1 VIEPFEAHVPESDL
15 DDLRRRLRDTRWPAA
30 APRPG
35 WDTGVPLEW
44 LQDVCAHW
52 ASAYDW
58 RSSGEA
64 RLNDFAQFRT
74 TIDGV
79 AIHFLHVRSARDDAL
94 PIVMTHGWPGSV
106 FEFLDVVGPL
116 SKSFHLVVPSLPG
129 YGFSDQPAEPGWGA
143 ARTARAWTQL
153 MAELGYDRY
162 GAQGG
167 DWGSMVTTVIGT
179 IDADHCAGIHLNM
192 AIAGPSGSGDEPL
205 TESEQRALA
214 DMKRYND
221 VDSGYMKLQSTRP
234 QTLAYALTDSPVGQ
248 AAWILEKFWSW
259 VDHDGDPR
267 SVIPVDRL
275 LDNVSLY
282 WLTRTAGSSAR
293 MYHETMGAGDLGPGG
308 DVAVPTGVTVFPGE
322 IFRPSRRWA
331 ERRYPHLVHFT
342 EQPRGGHFAAFEQ
355 PDLFVDDVRAFFSS
369 LS

>member
-1 VIEPFEAHVPESDL
+1 MIEPFEAHVSDSDL

-44 LQDVCAHW
+44 LREVCAHW

-58 RSSGEA
+58 RASGEA
-64 RLNDFAQFRT
+64 RLDAFDQFRT

-79 AIHFLHVRSARDDAL
+79 GIHFLHVRSRRDDAL

-106 FEFLDVVGPL
+106 FEFLDVIGPL
-116 SKSFHLVVPSLPG
+116 SEWFHLVVPSLPG
-129 YGFSDQPAEPGWGA
+129 YGFSDQPSEPGWGA

-179 IDADHCAGIHLNM
+179 IDPDHCAGIHLNM
-192 AIAGPSGSGDEPL
+192 AIAGPSGDESL
-205 TESEQRALA
+205 TDAEQQALA

-308 DVAVPTGVTVFPGE
+308 DVAVPTGVTVFPRE

-331 ERRYPHLVHFT
+331 ERRFPNLVHFT

-355 PDLFVDDVRAFFSS
+355 PDLFVDDVRTFFSS
-369 LS
+369 LT

>member
-1 VIEPFEAHVPESDL
+1 MEPFEVDVPDSDL

-44 LQDVCAHW
+44 LRDVCAHW
-52 ASAYDW
+52 ADVYDW
-58 RSSGEA
+58 RSGGEA
-64 RLNDFAQFRT
+64 RLNAFTQFRT
-74 TIDGV
+74 TVDGV
-79 AIHFLHVRSARDDAL
+79 DVHFLHVRSTRDDAL

-106 FEFLDVVGPL
+106 FEFLDVIGPL
-116 SKSFHLVVPSLPG
+116 SEDFHLVVPSLPG
-129 YGFSDQPAEPGWGA
+129 YGFSGQPTEPGWGA
-143 ARTARAWTQL
+143 ARTARAWTEL
-153 MAELGYDRY
+153 MARLGYARY

-167 DWGSMVTTVIGT
+167 DWGSMVTTLIGS
-179 IDADHCAGIHLNM
+179 IDPEHCAGVHLNM
-192 AIAGPSGSGDEPL
+192 AIAGPDSATMDSL
-205 TESEQRALA
+205 TDAEQKALA
-214 DMKRYND
+214 DMAAYND
-221 VDSGYMKLQSTRP
+221 HDSGYMKLQSTRP
-234 QTLAYALTDSPVGQ
+234 QTLAYALTDSPAGQ

-275 LDNVSLY
+275 LDNVTLY

-293 MYHETMGAGDLGPGG
+293 MYHETFSGDLG
-308 DVAVPTGVTVFPGE
+308 VREVTVPTGVTIFPRE

-331 ERRYPHLVHFT
+331 ERRFPNLVHFT

-355 PDLFVDDVRAFFSS
+355 PALFVDDVRTFFSS
-369 LS
+369 LG